1 MIAEIRSYFKS
12 VVKEENKDLRA
23 ISNPITDEMADTVIE
38 DSFFIGIGNMSTA
51 LLDTTIQ
58 SDIAVIL
65 NIYRAGDSD
74 SEDNYDDAY
83 CEAIDIQANAM
94 FKENIGKTINIK
106 NVISSGIE
114 IETINNND
122 NMFKFSIQFT
132 VTVGYVHEN

>member
-1 MIAEIRSYFKS
+1 MIAEIRSYFKN

-38 DSFFIGIGNMSTA
+38 DSFFVGIGNMSTA

-83 CEAIDIQANAM
+83 CEADR
-94 FKENIGKTINIK
+94 KS
-106 NVISSGIE
+106 V
-114 IETINNND
+114 
-122 NMFKFSIQFT
+122 
-132 VTVGYVHEN
+132 V